1 MTSAMTDGF
10 FPFLGYALLL
20 AMFVEGVVLALFPGP
35 MQAMM
40 AEFAKMAPARLRVMG
55 LASAFVAVIILAGLA
70 RFG

>member
-1 MTSAMTDGF
+1 MTDGF

-40 AEFAKMAPARLRVMG
+40 AEFANMGPPRLRVIG
-55 LASAFVAVIILAGLA
+55 LVSAFAAVIILAGLA

>member
-1 MTSAMTDGF
+1 MSAMTDGF

-20 AMFVEGVVLALFPGP
+20 AMFVEGVVLALFPTA

-40 AEFAKMAPARLRVMG
+40 AEFANMGPARLRVIG
-55 LASAFVAVIILAGLA
+55 LASAFVAVIVLAGLA

>member
-1 MTSAMTDGF
+1 
-10 FPFLGYALLL
+10 
-20 AMFVEGVVLALFPGP
+20 
-35 MQAMM
+35 MM